1 MISRRKSTYRPSNR
15 KIYVNQEPPNLS
27 NGDVTL
33 LQNFPS
39 NLISTSKYTILTFL
53 PKNLFE
59 QFRRVANLFFLTLAI
74 LQFFPDYMTIDP
86 WVAALPFIVIVL
98 MTAIKDG
105 VEDMR
110 RHSSDRQINGQIT
123 RTLNFVNTNARFN
136 QKRAVSNSKKVD
148 AGICWNE
155 TTWGN
160 VTVGDIIL
168 LRNDEP
174 IPADILILNTS
185 EPDGLCYVETKN
197 LDGETNLK
205 IRNGLLET
213 AQVGKDNIEKLLG
226 YCFRIESEIPNP
238 NLYTYTG
245 TAVFQANAAVDEK
258 SKNVTMDEFD
268 PNEEIKFNQ
277 VKVPLNINSILLRG
291 CILRNTEWVV
301 GLSLFTGK
309 DTKICLNSGGTP
321 SKQSKI
327 EKTMNPQVLINL
339 VILVILCLANC
350 ISSPLWESSHQP
362 SDPSERIVWLASS
375 YSTMPS
381 LKSWIWI
388 GFVSFWTSLIA
399 FQNIVPISLYLT
411 VEMVKTIQSYFIYND
426 AQMYYEPLNQPCVP
440 KSWNL
445 SDDLGQIDYIFSDKT
460 GTLTRNIMQFKKCS
474 INGSVYGQG
483 EHLEVIATRK
493 SVALKASLSLTAIAR
508 KNGTLKNEPSP
519 LSKEPLP
526 QVSVTSPSKGKVSFL
541 TLRNQPRKI
550 GPGKIDPISESDEF
564 KDGSNDSD
572 LNGGKR
578 IKSLDDDLKFSD
590 PQLTKELGNM
600 NHPQYAP
607 LRDFFTCLAVCHSV
621 LISKN
626 DDDKPESF
634 KYNAQSPDEAALVQA
649 ARDIGFVFKA
659 RSSTGLTV
667 DVLGEDEQTELLN
680 VIEFNSTRKRM
691 SVIVRRPAGEI
702 VLYCKGAD
710 SVIYDRLA
718 PGQDMMKTITSE
730 HLEEFAEEGLRTLCI
745 AYSLLPA
752 AVYSKWAEEYN
763 VAATALEDRE
773 AKMDAV
779 AEKIENNLILM
790 GATAIEDKLQEGV
803 PECIKTLL
811 SAGIKMWVLTG
822 DKMETAINIGLS
834 CNLLRKEMNLILIR
848 GAAEDSPDE
857 AAETRKQLSEALHRF
872 FRVGEAPEEAASPR
886 SRRFYKDIAQN
897 NQNEPYALIIDGAAL
912 RYALQSDQKALLLEL
927 GTRCAAV
934 ICCRV
939 SPLQKAQVVELVK
952 TSIQC
957 MCLAIGD
964 GANDVSMIQ
973 AAHIGVGI
981 AGEEGLQA
989 VMASDY
995 AVAQFKYLTRLLL
1008 VHGHWSYIRTA
1019 EMILNFFF
1027 KNIVWVFVLFWYQIY
1042 CGFSSQMIYDMTYM
1056 IFYNLVLTSLP
1067 VVFIGIFDMDIGQEF
1082 TLLAPPLYKIE
1093 IPAFSYRRFTIYM
1106 VDACYQSLAFFFI
1119 TLGAC
1124 GGDTIDLTG
1133 RTWGVDDL
1141 GVMLAICGVLHANLF
1156 VIISMNSWTWIVALL
1171 MTSVMAILIIFSLVY
1186 AMASSSLVPGLLWIM
1201 FPRASFWLAVGL
1213 QVIVCSL
1220 PRIVGL
1226 YCYRMFYPTN
1236 IHIMQEISKTHKGA
1250 VSPELR
1256 RVSMWLTE
1264 KKKISSRRGSV
1275 VSQLYDATS
1284 PIPSSETDS
1293 TAAES
1298 PLKREDTVTEPSVTP
1313 SAAISAVDA
1322 APTEATQPIITPVS
1336 DTGTLPKP
1344 KPFPLQ
1350 VDTRVVQSE
1359 YSMPLHDSVGA
1370 LTVGTAG
1377 STNTMGMYY
1386 LTAELRTPF
1395 SPMKSPSLGDQD
1407 DGKGG
1412 LTVMRTGQMLRNRG
1426 YSFSQSPGA
1435 RDIIMGRRRVG
1446 GMDDIS
1452 SPLANVLER
1461 SSTVQVSPTRVAS
1474 PERKDKPIVRNNTT
1488 Y

>member
-1 MISRRKSTYRPSNR
+1 
-15 KIYVNQEPPNLS
+15 
-27 NGDVTL
+27 
-33 LQNFPS
+33 
-39 NLISTSKYTILTFL
+39 
-53 PKNLFE
+53 
-59 QFRRVANLFFLTLAI
+59 
-74 LQFFPDYMTIDP
+74 MTIDP

-110 RHSSDRQINGQIT
+110 RHSSDKQINGQIT
-123 RTLNFVNTNARFN
+123 RTLNFANTNACFH
-136 QKRAVSNSKKVD
+136 QKRPKVVVANPKKVD
-148 AGICWNE
+148 ATPNWTE
-155 TTWGN
+155 TTWGD

-168 LRNDEP
+168 LHNDDP

-213 AQVGKDNIEKLLG
+213 AQVRKDQIEKILG
-226 YCFRIESEIPNP
+226 YCFRIESENPNP

-245 TAVFQANAAVDEK
+245 TAVFQTNAPVDEK
-258 SKNVTMDEFD
+258 GKNITMDEFD
-268 PNEEIKFNQ
+268 PNEEIKFNH

-291 CILRNTEWVV
+291 CILRNTEWVI
-301 GLSLFTGK
+301 GLALFTGK

-327 EKTMNPQVLINL
+327 ERTMNPQV
-339 VILVILCLANC
+339 
-350 ISSPLWESSHQP
+350 
-362 SDPSERIVWLASS
+362 
-375 YSTMPS
+375 
-381 LKSWIWI
+381 
-388 GFVSFWTSLIA
+388 TSLIA

-411 VEMVKTIQSYFIYND
+411 VEIVKTIQSYFIYND
-426 AQMYYEPLNQPCVP
+426 IQMYYEPLNQPCVP

-483 EHLEVIATRK
+483 EHPDPIPAAPSTSPSAARK
-493 SVALKASLSLTAIAR
+493 SVALKTSVSLTAIAR
-508 KNGTLKNEPSP
+508 KNGTLKNESP

-526 QVSVTSPSKGKVSFL
+526 SVTVTSPSKTKVNFL
-541 TLRNQPRKI
+541 TMKNPKKM
-550 GPGKIDPISESDEF
+550 GGGKIDPISESDEF
-564 KDGSNDSD
+564 KYESNDGG
-572 LNGGKR
+572 LNGGGCGRGGADGKGN
-578 IKSLDDDLKFSD
+578 DDDLKFADS
-590 PQLTKELGNM
+590 QLTRELGNM

-621 LISKN
+621 LISKE
-626 DDDKPESF
+626 DDKPESF

-659 RSSTGLTV
+659 RNSTGLTV

-718 PGQDMMKTITSE
+718 AGQDMMKTITSE
-730 HLEEFAEEGLRTLCI
+730 HLEEFAEDGLRTLCI

-752 AVYSKWAEEYN
+752 ATYAKWAEEYN
-763 VAATALEDRE
+763 AAATALEDRE
-773 AKMDAV
+773 AKMDSV
-779 AEKIENNLILM
+779 AEKIETNLILM
-790 GATAIEDKLQEGV
+790 GATAIEDKLQDGV

-811 SAGIKMWVLTG
+811 SAGIKLWVLTG

-848 GAAEDSPDE
+848 GATEDSPDE
-857 AAETRKQLSEALHRF
+857 AAETRKQLAEALHRF
-872 FRVGEAPEEAASPR
+872 FGVGDAPEEATSPR

-912 RYALQSDQKALLLEL
+912 TYALQDAQKALLLEL

-939 SPLQKAQVVELVK
+939 SPLQKAKVVELVK

-995 AVAQFKYLTRLLL
+995 AIAQFKYLTRLLL

-1067 VVFIGIFDMDIGQEF
+1067 VAFMGIFDMDIGQEF

-1093 IPAFSYRRFTIYM
+1093 IPAFSYRRFSIYM
-1106 VDACYQSLAFFFI
+1106 LDACYQSLAFFFI

-1124 GGDTIDLTG
+1124 GGDTIDMAG

-1156 VIISMNSWTWIVALL
+1156 VIISMTSWTWIVVLL
-1171 MTSVMAILIIFSLVY
+1171 MSFVMGILIVFSLAY
-1186 AMASSSLVPGLLWIM
+1186 AVASSSLVPGLLWIM
-1201 FPRASFWLAVGL
+1201 FPRASFWFAVLL
-1213 QVIVCSL
+1213 QIIVCSL
-1220 PRIVGL
+1220 PRMVGL
-1226 YCYRMFYPTN
+1226 YCYRMFFPTN
-1236 IHIMQEISKTHKGA
+1236 IHIMQEISQKNKGA
-1250 VSPELR
+1250 VSTELR

-1264 KKKISSRRGSV
+1264 KKKAPSSRRGST
-1275 VSQLYDATS
+1275 VSQLFVDATS
-1284 PIPSSETDS
+1284 PAQSSETDS

-1298 PLKREDTVTEPSVTP
+1298 PEKKEEAVVSQVTTVAATP
-1313 SAAISAVDA
+1313 I
-1322 APTEATQPIITPVS
+1322 PTTAQPVS
-1336 DTGTLPKP
+1336 ATESHPKPP

-1350 VDTRVVQSE
+1350 VDTRIVQSE

-1370 LTVGTAG
+1370 LTTGTAG

-1395 SPMKSPSLGDQD
+1395 SPLRSPSLGEQD

-1435 RDIIMGRRRVG
+1435 RDIIMGRRRLG
-1446 GMDDIS
+1446 GMEDIS

-1461 SSTVQVSPTRVAS
+1461 SSTVQVTS
-1474 PERKDKPIVRNNTT
+1474 PERAKSPERQDKPIVRNNTT
-1488 Y
+1488 F